1 MKCIM
6 RTFSPSKEISAQYE
20 NQVSS
25 KITSNPLMKNS
36 FTYYEYTNWINKQ
49 SKFTMEEYNRYNKN
63 KNNTL

>member
-6 RTFSPSKEISAQYE
+6 RTLSTSKEISAQYE

-25 KITSNPLMKNS
+25 KITSNPFLKSS
-36 FTYYEYTNWINKQ
+36 FTYYEYTNWMNEQ

-63 KNNTL
+63 INKK

>member
-6 RTFSPSKEISAQYE
+6 RRHSISKDISAQYE

-63 KNNTL
+63 KNNTI

>member
-1 MKCIM
+1 MICIM
-6 RTFSPSKEISAQYE
+6 RTLSISKEISTQYE

-36 FTYYEYTNWINKQ
+36 FTYYEYTNWMNKQ
-49 SKFTMEEYNRYNKN
+49 SKFTMKEYNRYNTN